1 MERQNP
7 SFDRYH
13 RQIVYAPFGVAGQQR
28 LCAAKALVVGVGG
41 LGSWV
46 AELLARAGVGMLR
59 LVDNDRVELVNVHR
73 QTLYD
78 ESDAEAQR
86 PKAQA
91 AARRLRQINAAV
103 EIQPVIERLT
113 ADTVA
118 RLAEGVDVI
127 LDGTDNF
134 ATRFIVNDFCVK
146 NSLPWVFAG
155 VVGAEGQVMSVIPGR
170 TACLRCVYD
179 SPAPP
184 CVEPTCRAAGV
195 LGPAAAAIAS
205 MQAMEALKILAGSAG
220 QVSPFLTKLDF
231 WTNQLQRIDT
241 SVPAVNCP
249 CCKQRLFEYLEGD

>member
-7 SFDRYH
+7 NFDRYH

-28 LCAAKALVVGVGG
+28 LGAAKALVVGVGG
-41 LGSWV
+41 LGSWA
-46 AELLARAGVGMLR
+46 AELLTRAGVGMLR
-59 LVDNDRVELVNVHR
+59 LVDDDRVELVNVHR
-73 QTLYD
+73 QALYD

-103 EIQPVIERLT
+103 EIQPVIERLK
-113 ADTVA
+113 ADNIA

-127 LDGTDNF
+127 LDGADNF

-155 VVGAEGQVMSVIPGR
+155 VVGAEGQVMSVIPGC

-195 LGPAAAAIAS
+195 LGPAVAAIAS
-205 MQAMEALKILAGSAG
+205 MQAMEALKILAGMAEK
-220 QVSPFLTKLDF
+220 VSPFLTKLDF

-241 SVPAVNCP
+241 SAPAANCP

>member
-1 MERQNP
+1 MEHPNAN
-7 SFDRYH
+7 FGRYH

-28 LCAAKALVVGVGG
+28 LCGGKALVVGVGG

-46 AELLARAGVGMLR
+46 AELLTRAGVGMLR
-59 LVDNDRVELVNVHR
+59 LVDDDRVELVNVHR
-73 QTLYD
+73 QSLYD
-78 ESDAEAQR
+78 ESDAENQR

-103 EIQPVIERLT
+103 EVQPVIERLT
-113 ADTVA
+113 ARNVA

-127 LDGTDNF
+127 LDGADNF
-134 ATRFIVNDFCVK
+134 AARFVVNDYCVK

-155 VVGAEGQVMSVIPGR
+155 VVGAEGQVMSVVPGR

-184 CVEPTCRAAGV
+184 CAEPTCRASGV
-195 LGPAAAAIAS
+195 LGPAVAAIAS
-205 MQAMEALKILAGSAG
+205 MQAMEAIKILAGRAD

-231 WTNQLQRIDT
+231 WTNQFQRIDT
-241 SVPAVNCP
+241 SVAGANCP
-249 CCKQRLFEYLEGD
+249 CCKQRQFEYLEAD